1 MSKLFEIYK
10 KLKQNDNE
18 TLYLFK
24 SGIFY
29 IFLDNDAKIINKA
42 FGLKLTNLNDKTVK
56 CGFPSNSLQKY
67 IRLLSSANY
76 KIKIIDNSTNTSF
89 KLKDFIISADNL
101 ELLKTISNVNEDNL
115 SIKDAFEFIS
125 NIKNNAIKI
134 LKGVNENEY
143 KNE

>member
-10 KLKQNDNE
+10 NLKQNDNE

-134 LKGVNENEY
+134 LKGVNVDE
-143 KNE
+143 

>member
-10 KLKQNDNE
+10 NLKQNDNE

-29 IFLDNDAKIINKA
+29 IFLDNDAKIINKT
-42 FGLKLTNLNDKTVK
+42 FGLKLTNLNDKIVK

-67 IRLLSSANY
+67 IRLLGSTNY
-76 KIKIIDNSTNTSF
+76 EIKIIDNSTNTSF

-134 LKGVNENEY
+134 LKGVNENE
-143 KNE
+143 

>member
-10 KLKQNDNE
+10 NLKQNDNE

-89 KLKDFIISADNL
+89 KFKDFIISADNL

-134 LKGVNENEY
+134 LKGVNENE
-143 KNE
+143 

>member
-10 KLKQNDNE
+10 NLKQNDNE

-76 KIKIIDNSTNTSF
+76 KIKIIDNSTNISF
-89 KLKDFIISADNL
+89 KLKDFVISNDIF

-134 LKGVNENEY
+134 LKGVNENE
-143 KNE
+143 

>member
-10 KLKQNDNE
+10 NLKQNDNE

-134 LKGVNENEY
+134 LKGVNENE
-143 KNE
+143 

>member
-10 KLKQNDNE
+10 NLKQNDNE

-56 CGFPSNSLQKY
+56 CGFPSNSLKKY
-67 IRLLSSANY
+67 LKLLSMTKY
-76 KIKIIDNSTNTSF
+76 KIKIIDTTNTTSYT
-89 KLKDFIISADNL
+89 ISDYDLNNGIK
-101 ELLKTISNVNEDNL
+101 ELLLK
-115 SIKDAFEFIS
+115 IS
-125 NIKNNAIKI
+125 NINTENISISEAYYLLNSFKDDALKII
-134 LKGVNENEY
+134 LKVD
-143 KNE
+143 

>member
-134 LKGVNENEY
+134 LKGVNVDE
-143 KNE
+143 

>member
-10 KLKQNDNE
+10 NLKQNDNE

-29 IFLDNDAKIINKA
+29 IFLENDAKIINKT
-42 FGLKLTNLNDKTVK
+42 FGLKLTNLNDKIVK

-89 KLKDFIISADNL
+89 KLKDFIISTDNL
-101 ELLKTISNVNEDNL
+101 KKKKTISNVNEDNL

-134 LKGVNENEY
+134 LKGVNENE
-143 KNE
+143 

>member
-10 KLKQNDNE
+10 NLKQNDNE

-29 IFLDNDAKIINKA
+29 IFLDNDAKIINKIL
-42 FGLKLTNLNDKTVK
+42 GLKLTNLNDKIVK

-134 LKGVNENEY
+134 LKGVNVDE
-143 KNE
+143 

>member
-1 MSKLFEIYK
+1 MSILFEIYK

-134 LKGVNENEY
+134 LKGVNVDE
-143 KNE
+143 

>member
-76 KIKIIDNSTNTSF
+76 KIKIIDNSNT
-89 KLKDFIISADNL
+89 ISYTISDYHLNT
-101 ELLKTISNVNEDNL
+101 EIQMLLKTISNIDTETL
-115 SIKDAFEFIS
+115 SIPEAYSLLNDFKDTAQKI
-125 NIKNNAIKI
+125 I
-134 LKGVNENEY
+134 LKVV
-143 KNE
+143 

>member
-29 IFLDNDAKIINKA
+29 IFLYNDAKIINKA

-134 LKGVNENEY
+134 LKGVNENE
-143 KNE
+143 

>member
-10 KLKQNDNE
+10 NLKQNDNE

-56 CGFPSNSLQKY
+56 CGFPSNSLKKY
-67 IRLLSSANY
+67 LKLLSMTKY
-76 KIKIIDNSTNTSF
+76 KIKIIDTTNTTSYT
-89 KLKDFIISADNL
+89 ISDYDLNNGIK
-101 ELLKTISNVNEDNL
+101 ELLLK
-115 SIKDAFEFIS
+115 IS
-125 NIKNNAIKI
+125 NINTENISISEAYSLLNSFKDDALKII
-134 LKGVNENEY
+134 LKVD
-143 KNE
+143 

>member
-29 IFLDNDAKIINKA
+29 IFLENDAKIINKT
-42 FGLKLTNLNDKTVK
+42 FGLKLTNLNDKIVK

-89 KLKDFIISADNL
+89 KLKDFIISTDNL

-134 LKGVNENEY
+134 LKGVNENE
-143 KNE
+143 

>member
-10 KLKQNDNE
+10 NLKQNDSE

-29 IFLDNDAKIINKA
+29 IFLDNDAKIINKIL
-42 FGLKLTNLNDKTVK
+42 GLKLTNLNDKIVK

-67 IRLLSSANY
+67 IRLLGSTNY
-76 KIKIIDNSTNTSF
+76 EIKIIDNSTNTSF

-125 NIKNNAIKI
+125 HIKINATKI
-134 LKGVNENEY
+134 LKGVNVDE
-143 KNE
+143 

>member
-56 CGFPSNSLQKY
+56 CGFPSNSLKKY
-67 IRLLSSANY
+67 LKLLSMTKY
-76 KIKIIDNSTNTSF
+76 KIKIIDTTNTTSYT
-89 KLKDFIISADNL
+89 ISDYDLNNGIK
-101 ELLKTISNVNEDNL
+101 ELLLK
-115 SIKDAFEFIS
+115 IS
-125 NIKNNAIKI
+125 NINTENISISEAYSLLNSFKDDALKII
-134 LKGVNENEY
+134 LKVD
-143 KNE
+143 

>member
-29 IFLDNDAKIINKA
+29 IFLDNDAKIISKA

-134 LKGVNENEY
+134 LKGVNVDE
-143 KNE
+143 